1 MVIPEDEKT
10 EQQVLE
16 EDIAALQTKIKN
28 TEYDLTHMF
37 KGNDIIEQKL
47 HNTKKLMEEKQ
58 DRLGELDPTQKRQL
72 EEVKEVIEEPET
84 TQITEDQE
92 KILDEMIEDEFL

>member
-10 EQQVLE
+10 ETEKLE
-16 EDIAALQTKIKN
+16 EEIAALQTRIKN

-37 KGNDIIEQKL
+37 KGNEIIEQKL

-58 DRLGELDPTQKRQL
+58 NRLAQLNPDQKKKLQKF
-72 EEVKEVIEEPET
+72 EKQVDEPE
-84 TQITEDQE
+84 ITAMTKDQE
-92 KILDEMIEDEFL
+92 KMINEMIEDEFL

>member
-10 EQQVLE
+10 EQQKLE
-16 EDIAALQTKIKN
+16 EEIAALQTKIKN

-37 KGNDIIEQKL
+37 KGNDIVEQKL

-58 DRLGELDPTQKRQL
+58 DRLAELDPNQKKRL
-72 EEVKEVIEEPET
+72 VEVEKKVVEEKVT
-84 TQITEDQE
+84 TISQDQE
-92 KILDEMIEDEFL
+92 EILDDILEDEFI